1 MNISKRCALLFFAS
15 FIPIYVS
22 IVGYQSIKITDQGY
36 IKEILSLIK
45 ADAYN
50 ESKVISSCP
59 AEYPASEG
67 LLDIFKSVTFEHI
80 TYATKDTYEGETF
93 GLMMLAAIKETPQSP
108 VIHISISVNL
118 KHDKCVNYTLGKVV
132 HGP

>member
-67 LLDIFKSVTFEHI
+67 LLDIFKS
-80 TYATKDTYEGETF
+80 DTYEGETF